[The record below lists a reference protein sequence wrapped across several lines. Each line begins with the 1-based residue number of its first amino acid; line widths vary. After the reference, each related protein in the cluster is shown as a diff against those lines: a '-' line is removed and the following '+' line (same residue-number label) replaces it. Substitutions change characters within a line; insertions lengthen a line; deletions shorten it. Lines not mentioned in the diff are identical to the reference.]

1 MKFLMGK
8 KIEMTQIF
16 TEDGQAVAV
25 TKVQAGPC
33 TVVQIKSDEKDGY
46 SAVQFGYGEKKEKNI
61 NKPQLGHMKGLGNF
75 RYLRELRIKPSS
87 AKATADKGGVGDL
100 LLQQIDLAY
109 NLHEVRHVILMH
121 HNDCGAY
128 LNSYQ
133 FENEKAEKEK
143 QFEDM
148 KKAKKI
154 IEERY
159 LGVEVVLVWAEL
171 QDEDG
176 EQIEFQEM

>member
-1 MKFLMGK
+1 MDFRLRC
-8 KIEMTQIF
+8 EMWKWM
-16 TEDGQAVAV
+16 D
-25 TKVQAGPC
+25 
-33 TVVQIKSDEKDGY
+33 
-46 SAVQFGYGEKKEKNI
+46 KEKYTHDCDVVSVA
-61 NKPQLGHMKGLGNF
+61 GASKG
-75 RYLRELRIKPSS
+75 IADSSS

-100 LLQQIDLAY
+100 LLPQIDLAY

-176 EQIEFQEM
+176 EQIEF